1 MPQVKQA
8 LVVTEDRALQQE
20 LSTVLKGIGYR
31 VTAAGDTSKT
41 QEALGSRQYE
51 VAFIGARLPE
61 MSWRSTVTTLKSKSP
76 TTRLVMV
83 TRQVDEAEMRSALIA
98 GAYIVLDRPVSE
110 AKVSDIL
117 SLPGDGQ
124 FVVLRE

>member
-8 LVVTEDRALQQE
+8 LIVTDDRALQQE
-20 LSTVLKGIGYR
+20 LSTVLKGIGYK
-31 VTAAGDTSKT
+31 VTATRDTSKS
-41 QEALGSRQYE
+41 QEALGNRQYE
-51 VAFIGARLPE
+51 VAFIGAPLPE
-61 MSWRSTVTTLKSKSP
+61 LSWRSTVTTLKSKSR

-83 TRQVDEAEMRSALIA
+83 TRQIDEAEMRSALTA
-98 GAYIVLDRPVSE
+98 GTYIVIDRPVSE

-124 FVVLRE
+124 LVVLRD

>member
-1 MPQVKQA
+1 MVKQA
-8 LVVTEDRALQQE
+8 LIVTDDRVLQQE

-31 VTAAGDTSKT
+31 VTASRDTSRT

-51 VAFIGARLPE
+51 IAFIGAPLPE
-61 MSWRSTVTTLKSKSP
+61 MSWRSTLTTLKSKSR

-83 TRQVDEAEMRSALIA
+83 TRKVDEAEMRSALTT

-110 AKVSDIL
+110 AEIADIL
-117 SLPGDGQ
+117 SLPKDGQ
-124 FVVLRE
+124 LVVLRD

>member
-8 LVVTEDRALQQE
+8 LIVTDDRALQQE

-31 VTAAGDTSKT
+31 VTSSRDASKT
-41 QEALGSRQYE
+41 QEALGNRQYE
-51 VAFIGARLPE
+51 VAFIGAPLPE
-61 MSWRSTVTTLKSKSP
+61 MSWRSTLTTLKSKSK

-83 TRQVDEAEMRSALIA
+83 TRQVDEAEMRSALTA

-110 AKVSDIL
+110 AKVADIL
-117 SLPGDGQ
+117 SLPRDGQ
-124 FVVLRE
+124 FVVFRD

>member
-8 LVVTEDRALQQE
+8 LIVTADRALQQE

-31 VTAAGDTSKT
+31 VTSSRDASKT
-41 QEALGSRQYE
+41 QEALGNRQYE
-51 VAFIGARLPE
+51 IAFIGAPLPE
-61 MSWRSTVTTLKSKSP
+61 MSWRSTLTTLKSKSK

-83 TRQVDEAEMRSALIA
+83 TRQVDEAEMRSALTA

-110 AKVSDIL
+110 AKVADIL
-117 SLPGDGQ
+117 SLPRDGQ
-124 FVVLRE
+124 FVVFRD